1 MSVTTPPI
9 PTLQPSL
16 STSAAPT
23 TPTNLSA
30 PTTPVSNNFPHSYRS
45 ANIRT
50 ASYSGVRVYEIQ
62 CRGVPVMR
70 RVADAYINATQIL
83 RAAGLPKPQRTKIL
97 ERDVTGGVH
106 EKVQGGYAG
115 FQGTWIPLDSAR
127 MLARA
132 HGVERDMDDLLS
144 Y

>member
-1 MSVTTPPI
+1 MTVR
-9 PTLQPSL
+9 
-16 STSAAPT
+16 A
-23 TPTNLSA
+23 
-30 PTTPVSNNFPHSYRS
+30 
-45 ANIRT
+45 

-62 CRGVPVMR
+62 ARGVPVMR
-70 RVADAYINATQIL
+70 RMADAYINATQIL

-127 MLARA
+127 LLARA
-132 HGVERDMDDLLS
+132 HSVEQDVEELLS

>member
-1 MSVTTPPI
+1 MT
-9 PTLQPSL
+9 
-16 STSAAPT
+16 
-23 TPTNLSA
+23 
-30 PTTPVSNNFPHSYRS
+30 
-45 ANIRT
+45 IRP

-62 CRGVPVMR
+62 ARGVPVMR
-70 RVADAYINATQIL
+70 RMADAYINATQIL

-97 ERDVTGGVH
+97 ERDVTGGIH

-127 MLARA
+127 LLAAA
-132 HGVERDMDDLLS
+132 HGVEQDLEELFS

>member
-1 MSVTTPPI
+1 MAPP
-9 PTLQPSL
+9 PG
-16 STSAAPT
+16 
-23 TPTNLSA
+23 
-30 PTTPVSNNFPHSYRS
+30 
-45 ANIRT
+45 IRA
-50 ASYSGVRVYEIQ
+50 ASYSGVRVYETS
-62 CRGVPVMR
+62 CRGLPVMR

-127 MLARA
+127 LLARA
-132 HGVERDMDDLLS
+132 HGIEQDLETFLAF
-144 Y
+144 